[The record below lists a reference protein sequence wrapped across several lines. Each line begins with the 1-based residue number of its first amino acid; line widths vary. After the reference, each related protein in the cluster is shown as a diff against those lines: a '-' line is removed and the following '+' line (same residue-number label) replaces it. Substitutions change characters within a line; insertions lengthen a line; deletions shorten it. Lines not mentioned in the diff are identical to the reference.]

1 MLFALVGIDRENGS
15 LGASERPGGGTPDPV
30 SLARETMSAETSVEL
45 SSTERTERRARWEA
59 FDFRVPCQGRV
70 LVTNRSY
77 GDDEAENHQ
86 YVVTVANG
94 DAVTCTCPADEYRPG
109 PCKHRI
115 AVEAQDAVMLAA
127 SDDRDREG
135 R

>member
-1 MLFALVGIDRENGS
+1 M
-15 LGASERPGGGTPDPV
+15 
-30 SLARETMSAETSVEL
+30 ETSAEL

-59 FDFRVPCQGRV
+59 FEFRVPCEGRV

-77 GDDEAENHQ
+77 GGDEAGDHR

-94 DAVTCTCPADEYRPG
+94 EASACTCPSDEYRSG
-109 PCKHRI
+109 ACKHRL

-127 SDDRDREG
+127 SATGDREG